1 MELHEWEDAVIQ
13 LAKEEFFNS
22 FSDNSFN
29 TDDIIITTEEE
40 KIIAKYNN
48 FIMEFKKENMLFFA
62 QNYFSIQ
69 INQIKKPNLLYSTE
83 N

>member
-1 MELHEWEDAVIQ
+1 MELHEWKDAVIQ

-22 FSDNSFN
+22 FSDNSIN
-29 TDDIIITTEEE
+29 IDDIIIVIEEE
-40 KIIAKYNN
+40 KIIAKHNN